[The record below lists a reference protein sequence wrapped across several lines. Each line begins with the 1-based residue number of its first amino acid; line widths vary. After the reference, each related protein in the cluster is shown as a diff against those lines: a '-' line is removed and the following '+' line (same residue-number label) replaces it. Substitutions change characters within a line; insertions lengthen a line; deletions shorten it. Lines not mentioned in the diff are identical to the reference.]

1 MDSFQSGCGVCR
13 ASKDYVDQYYAQP
26 QTQSG
31 AGKKK
36 KTTTSTKKKS
46 TVSKKKKSAT
56 STKKKSATST
66 KKKSTVSKKKRS
78 MSGGFKLDESFI
90 KQNLGIAFETV
101 GGGARPLPKD
111 WFSGRKFMDS
121 PILPGYDATEKL
133 APVKGGAKKKS
144 VSSKK
149 KATSSIKKKKSTST
163 KKKST
168 SSIKKKKVVSKKKTT
183 SKKD

>member
-36 KTTTSTKKKS
+36 KSTTSTKKKS
-46 TVSKKKKSAT
+46 TVSK
-56 STKKKSATST
+56 KKKSATST

-101 GGGARPLPKD
+101 GGGARPLPKE
-111 WFSGRKFMDS
+111 WYSGRKFMDGS
-121 PILPGYDATEKL
+121 ILPGYDATEKL

-149 KATSSIKKKKSTST
+149 KATSSIKKKSTST

-168 SSIKKKKVVSKKKTT
+168 STKKKSSSIKKKKSVSKKKTS

>member
-36 KTTTSTKKKS
+36 KSTTSTKKKS
-46 TVSKKKKSAT
+46 V
-56 STKKKSATST
+56 TST

-101 GGGARPLPKD
+101 GGGARPLPKE
-111 WFSGRKFMDS
+111 WYSGRKFMDGS
-121 PILPGYDATEKL
+121 ILPGYDATEKL

-149 KATSSIKKKKSTST
+149 KATSSIKKKSTST

-168 SSIKKKKVVSKKKTT
+168 STKKKSSSIKKKKSVSKKKTS

>member
-36 KTTTSTKKKS
+36 KSTTSTKKKS
-46 TVSKKKKSAT
+46 V
-56 STKKKSATST
+56 TST

-101 GGGARPLPKD
+101 GGGARPLPKE
-111 WFSGRKFMDS
+111 WYSGRKFMDGS
-121 PILPGYDATEKL
+121 ILPGYDATEKL

-149 KATSSIKKKKSTST
+149 KATSSIKKKSTST
-163 KKKST
+163 KKKSSST
-168 SSIKKKKVVSKKKTT
+168 KKKSSSIKKKKSVSKKKTS